1 VRALCGN
8 KQKGLKVVFRF
19 LSEEEFGMAK
29 CDICGKNGE
38 DLSLVGANHKKLGYI
53 KICSE
58 CWEKLYGENEFI
70 GGTTSGGS
78 GVSCPTCG

>member
-1 VRALCGN
+1 LFFAF
-8 KQKGLKVVFRF
+8 QQ
-19 LSEEEFGMAK
+19 EEFRMGK

-38 DLSLVGANHKKLGYI
+38 DLSLIGANHKKLGHI
-53 KICSE
+53 KICSD
-58 CWEKLYGENEFI
+58 CWEKLYGENKFV

>member
-1 VRALCGN
+1 
-8 KQKGLKVVFRF
+8 
-19 LSEEEFGMAK
+19 MAK

-38 DLSLVGANHKKLGYI
+38 NLSLIGANHKKLGHV
-53 KICSE
+53 KICSDF
-58 CWEKLYGENEFI
+58 WEKLYGENEFV